1 MSMGC
6 FSVGAQKA
14 PGILSLGHNL
24 TLFASST
31 ILLPSCNWLG
41 TFYNK
46 SIAFLLKWGHS
57 FPDLFQRGHSFDLNV
72 LPSTTSL
79 ACVPEQ
85 IPFAVFSFKKPPFPL
100 NKRGLNRIFALP
112 PSFEFSGPKICLC
125 CSFPMRTLLF
135 KSCRSGHSRITRRS
149 SSEDPILMVSQKS
162 ETWN

>member
-79 ACVPEQ
+79 ARVPEQ
-85 IPFAVFSFKKPPFPL
+85 IPWFSALKRPPFPL
-100 NKRGLNRIFALP
+100 NKLGLNRIFVLP
-112 PSFEFSGPKICLC
+112 PSFLSSDPNIVEASFSPRPCCL
-125 CSFPMRTLLF
+125 STAGQGIFLL
-135 KSCRSGHSRITRRS
+135 SYS
-149 SSEDPILMVSQKS
+149 S
-162 ETWN
+162 